1 MSLAFVR
8 IGHIK
13 GGMPLFQEHYRDKKL
28 KQLYQTLT
36 RSDFAGD
43 FEDDYVLSVLYA
55 MRCIDCHQSPSFKIP
70 ERHYVDLAKEIIR
83 VYDTSEEAD
92 LDDLSIYAFTRALMA
107 YMKENDLRYKDIH
120 KMSTL
125 RLLNELSVYF
135 NKEVS

>member
-1 MSLAFVR
+1 M
-8 IGHIK
+8 
-13 GGMPLFQEHYRDKKL
+13 FQEHYRDKKL

-70 ERHYVDLAKEIIR
+70 ERHYVELAKEIIR
-83 VYDTSEEAD
+83 IYDTSEEAD

-107 YMKENDLRYKDIH
+107 YMKEKDLDYRDIH
-120 KMSTL
+120 KMSTI
-125 RLLNELSVYF
+125 RLL
-135 NKEVS
+135 KEVAVYLNRGVS

>member
-1 MSLAFVR
+1 
-8 IGHIK
+8 
-13 GGMPLFQEHYRDKKL
+13 MPLFQEHYRDKKL

-92 LDDLSIYAFTRALMA
+92 LDDLSIYAFTRALMT
-107 YMKENDLRYKDIH
+107 YMKENDLKYKDIH

>member
-1 MSLAFVR
+1 
-8 IGHIK
+8 
-13 GGMPLFQEHYRDKKL
+13 MPLFQEHYRDKKL

-70 ERHYVDLAKEIIR
+70 ERHSVDLAKEIIR
-83 VYDTSEEAD
+83 IYDTSEEAD

-107 YMKENDLRYKDIH
+107 YMKEKDLDYRDIH
-120 KMSTL
+120 KMSTI
-125 RLLNELSVYF
+125 RLL
-135 NKEVS
+135 KEVAVYLNRGVS

>member
-1 MSLAFVR
+1 
-8 IGHIK
+8 
-13 GGMPLFQEHYRDKKL
+13 MPLFQEHYRDKKL

-83 VYDTSEEAD
+83 IYDTSEEAD
-92 LDDLSIYAFTRALMA
+92 LDDLSIYAFTRALMT
-107 YMKENDLRYKDIH
+107 YMKEKDLAYRDIH
-120 KMSTL
+120 KMSTI
-125 RLLNELSVYF
+125 RLL
-135 NKEVS
+135 KEVAVYLNRGVS

>member
-1 MSLAFVR
+1 
-8 IGHIK
+8 
-13 GGMPLFQEHYRDKKL
+13 
-28 KQLYQTLT
+28 
-36 RSDFAGD
+36 
-43 FEDDYVLSVLYA
+43 
-55 MRCIDCHQSPSFKIP
+55 RCIDCHQSSSFKIP

-135 NKEVS
+135 DKEVS